1 MASGITLEPSY
12 KLYVYYTRYSSWGVR
27 VQLILEY
34 FKIPYEVQ
42 YFNYTNPVLTPTNEM
57 KTLPVLDVTF
67 PSASTTTT
75 GQEQNQEEGDPESL
89 RIADSLAISEYLAEA
104 HPHLPLWPAD
114 PTLRALAR
122 VAAAKMHSGFT
133 ALRAAY
139 PSNFVA
145 KFSGSGIERS
155 EDVAWDVQQ
164 LFKLWENTRQAA
176 KKRLAKIGEEDRG
189 FLCGGFSIADAFF
202 WPVLWRLRTYNV
214 PLAGLTQEGVKWI
227 TTMWND
233 PVMKAQERE
242 YFRQAADPLSAMKP
256 YDDIFVDSPG
266 ITSGT
271 FTEDWV
277 FDVSGVSL

>member
-1 MASGITLEPSY
+1 MANENTPEPSY

-67 PSASTTTT
+67 PKVPSANTT
-75 GQEQNQEEGDPESL
+75 EEENETL
-89 RIADSLAISEYLAEA
+89 RIADSLAISEYLAET
-104 HPHLPLWPAD
+104 HPNLPLWPRD
-114 PTLRALAR
+114 PHLRALAR

-145 KFSGSGIERS
+145 KFSGPGIERS
-155 EDVAWDVQQ
+155 QEVAWDVQQ
-164 LFKLWENTRQAA
+164 LFKLWEETRQAA
-176 KKRLAKIGEEDRG
+176 KKRLAKIGEADHG

-214 PLAGLTQEGVKWI
+214 PLPGLTPEGVKWI

-233 PVMKAQERE
+233 PVMKAQGRE

-277 FDVSGVSL
+277 FHVSGISL